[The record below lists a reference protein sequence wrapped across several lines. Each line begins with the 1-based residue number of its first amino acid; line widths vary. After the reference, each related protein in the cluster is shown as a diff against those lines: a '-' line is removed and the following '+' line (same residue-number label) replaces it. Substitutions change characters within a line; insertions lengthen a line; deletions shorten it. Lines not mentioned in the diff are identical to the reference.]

1 MNSQKYPLIIS
12 IIIFLMACTKEKSAD
27 VETTGEVEEISQTAQ
42 EMSTT
47 FTERLPQIDDDLKV
61 KIYELQE
68 RIKIEQNNSELIKQY
83 CQTAFVPE
91 KNILISM
98 GIGTRI
104 NPRTGKRITLPM
116 YERAALLDAKRWA
129 LYGEKW
135 LNNNYQPPFG
145 KIKSKFSRTADIIDK
160 VVVGDSLFLYL
171 ATDLSK

>member
-1 MNSQKYPLIIS
+1 MTKQFIFYILFLTILI
-12 IIIFLMACTKEKSAD
+12 FACKEEKSAYED
-27 VETTGEVEEISQTAQ
+27 PPLEIE

-47 FTERLPQIDDDLKV
+47 FAERIPQIDNDFKV

-68 RIKIEQNNSELIKQY
+68 RIKIEQNNSKLIKQY
-83 CQTAFVPE
+83 CQTAFNVD

-98 GIGTRI
+98 GIGTKI

-116 YERAALLDAKRWA
+116 YERAAMLDAKRWA

-135 LNNNYQPPFG
+135 LNTNFQPAFG
-145 KIKSKFSRTADIIDK
+145 EIKGNFARNAEVIDK